1 MVPIFSILFSAYPF
15 LVGDESG
22 IDSLYRIL
30 GIDEKKVVYGRYITA
45 IMIVLVN
52 AILGSILFVAISLMI
67 KSDELLMSLSINFLT
82 TSFISIFI
90 IILQYPSYFKY
101 GYTKAKTMVA
111 MPFLIMGILICIGV
125 SFKKQFSFLLGKVS
139 ENPTLVIAC
148 ILILFIFI
156 FIMSMYFSKKW
167 YVERD
172 F

>member
-1 MVPIFSILFSAYPF
+1 MVNKVELKNIYKKFDTFTLDGLSFSVPKGFITGFIGRNGAGKTTTIKSILS
-15 LVGDESG
+15 LINHHSG
-22 IDSLYRIL
+22 EIL
-30 GIDEKKVVYGRYITA
+30 FDEKKVVYGRYITA

-111 MPFLIMGILICIGV
+111 MPFLIMGILIFIGV
-125 SFKKQFSFLLGKVS
+125 SFKKIFFFIGESF
-139 ENPTLVIAC
+139 
-148 ILILFIFI
+148 
-156 FIMSMYFSKKW
+156 
-167 YVERD
+167 
-172 F
+172 